1 MAQSLTDSLQQ
12 SRYVVIGVD
21 RDQGRVR
28 IKGFTDACT
37 DLSCSPATLVL
48 GDDTGRAGLD
58 ALQPGDIVRVDG
70 PPGQAARIHIVRRVW
85 DELTSPEF

>member
-1 MAQSLTDSLQQ
+1 MAQSLTDWLQQ

-21 RDQGRVR
+21 RDQGRIR
-28 IKGFTDACT
+28 IKSATDACT
-37 DLSCSPATLVL
+37 DLSCTPSTLVL
-48 GDDTGRAGLD
+48 GDEAGRAGLD

-70 PPGQAARIHIVRRVW
+70 RAGQAERIHIVRRVW

>member
-1 MAQSLTDSLQQ
+1 MAQSLTDWLQQ

-21 RDQGRVR
+21 PDQSR
-28 IKGFTDACT
+28 IRLKDVADACT
-37 DLSCSPATLVL
+37 DLGCTPSTLVL
-48 GDDTGRAGLD
+48 GDDTGRVGLA

-70 PPGQAARIHIVRRVW
+70 PPGQAERIHIVRRVW